1 MSRASGYGRRLR
13 TLPRAVPAQNTVL
26 IVDDDPAIRMLCRL
40 NLELDGFRALEADCL
55 DDARNALAADEVD
68 VVLLDVH
75 VGGEDGADFLRE
87 LKGTRPNLPVAML
100 TGDTTR
106 DELRGAGADAVI
118 GKPFTLDELKET
130 VTRLSRTSR

>member
-1 MSRASGYGRRLR
+1 
-13 TLPRAVPAQNTVL
+13 
-26 IVDDDPAIRMLCRL
+26 MLCRL

-55 DDARNALAADEVD
+55 DDARSALAADEVD

-106 DELRGAGADAVI
+106 DALRGAGADAII

-130 VTRLSRTSR
+130 VTRLSGTPR